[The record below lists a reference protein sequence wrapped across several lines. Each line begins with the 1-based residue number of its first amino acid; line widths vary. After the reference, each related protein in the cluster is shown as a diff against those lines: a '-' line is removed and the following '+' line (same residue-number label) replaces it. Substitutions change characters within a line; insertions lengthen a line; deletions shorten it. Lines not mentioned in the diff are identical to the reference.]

1 MKEGEGIGV
10 GGHTVMPM
18 NRPPHPNAQ
27 KLFVNWLLSRD
38 GMSVV
43 QEITK
48 YDTFRVDIPKDMV
61 LPGNLR
67 KKGRNYIFMERLPD
81 FAEKLDKATAVW
93 AKILRGE

>member
-1 MKEGEGIGV
+1 MKEGEQISV
-10 GGHTVMPM
+10 GGHTVMAM

-48 YDTFRVDIPKDMV
+48 YDTFRVDIPKDNV

-67 KKGRNYIFMERLPD
+67 KKGRNYIFMERLPG
-81 FAEKLDKATAVW
+81 FAEKLNKANALW
-93 AKILRGE
+93 KKILRGE